1 MRPSPCRHEGRFA
14 VVTKRGAGC
23 DGPLPASGVFACQT
37 KRRRRTVKSCGPG
50 AATLAS
56 IRAALWQRGNGGKRG
71 RSPGRAR
78 NKPSNHCAGKAGMS
92 WLVPVKSV
100 CVFHYPLHTELAGA
114 AGARPSL
121 RPLSRGSKRV
131 RKTQAIPRRENE
143 SAYLS
148 PSLRGAKR
156 RPVYACCASYA
167 GLGVRRSSE
176 SEGGSNPALLRSP
189 AKSAKFSCRP
199 VQASEASA
207 IRDP

>member
-1 MRPSPCRHEGRFA
+1 MVLAPRPWRLSRPACAGRATGAKEAVPRGEHEVSRQTIARGRP
-14 VVTKRGAGC
+14 GC
-23 DGPLPASGVFACQT
+23 PGCTCQT
-37 KRRRRTVKSCGPG
+37 RVRFLLPIAHG
-50 AATLAS
+50 A
-56 IRAALWQRGNGGKRG
+56 
-71 RSPGRAR
+71 
-78 NKPSNHCAGKAGMS
+78 
-92 WLVPVKSV
+92 
-100 CVFHYPLHTELAGA
+100 AGA